1 VSGGGLSRWPPYLE
15 IRDTHLIGVKNSVD
29 EGDTDTILPGYQLI
43 VYGNFTNNGDL
54 IIDGDLI
61 IL

>member
-1 VSGGGLSRWPPYLE
+1 MSGGGLSRWPPFP
-15 IRDTHLIGVKNSVD
+15 DPPLIGVKNSVD
-29 EGDTDTILPGYQLI
+29 EGDTDTILFGYQLI

>member
-1 VSGGGLSRWPPYLE
+1 MSGGGLSRWPPFP
-15 IRDTHLIGVKNSVD
+15 DSHLIGVKNSVD
-29 EGDTDTILPGYQLI
+29 KGDTDTILLGYQLI
-43 VYGNFTNNGDL
+43 VYDNFTNNGDL